1 MILLISL
8 TLIDLIIM
16 VNILREVRYNLRF
29 KVVIKYR
36 VLVVQQVLYKG
47 HQTDLY
53 WGEDMLM

>member
-1 MILLISL
+1 
-8 TLIDLIIM
+8 M